1 MSNCDF
7 CSAPLN
13 NNGKVF
19 THKEMQDIMSPFPTA
34 GDFTKHYG
42 FSNIVL
48 TKLYMKFNMEKA
60 DSITLCPDCSGKLS
74 G

>member
-7 CSAPLN
+7 CDAPLN
-13 NNGKVF
+13 NDGKIF
-19 THKEMQDIMSPFPTA
+19 THAEMLNIMSPFPTM

-42 FSNIVL
+42 FPNMIL
-48 TKLYMKFNMEKA
+48 TKLYIKFNQKNA

-74 G
+74 N